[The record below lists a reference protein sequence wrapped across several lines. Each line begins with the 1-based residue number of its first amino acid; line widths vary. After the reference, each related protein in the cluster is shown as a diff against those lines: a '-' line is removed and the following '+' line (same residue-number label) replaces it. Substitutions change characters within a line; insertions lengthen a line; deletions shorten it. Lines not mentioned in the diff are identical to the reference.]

1 MMEKIVRGAEEYTM
15 INVKK
20 SSNYL
25 EEYLRIVI
33 AGLAAVSLFRDVTV
47 HMLGNEI
54 RTSLLLQNQSIKS
67 FQDS

>member
-1 MMEKIVRGAEEYTM
+1 M

-54 RTSLLLQNQSIKS
+54 RTSLLLQNQFIKS
-67 FQDS
+67 FLDSWVHFDILH

>member
-1 MMEKIVRGAEEYTM
+1 MRGAEEYTM

-54 RTSLLLQNQSIKS
+54 RTSLLLQNQFIKS
-67 FQDS
+67 FLDS

>member
-1 MMEKIVRGAEEYTM
+1 M
-15 INVKK
+15 INIKK

-54 RTSLLLQNQSIKS
+54 RTSLLLQNQFIKS
-67 FQDS
+67 FLDP

>member
-1 MMEKIVRGAEEYTM
+1 M

>member
-1 MMEKIVRGAEEYTM
+1 M

-54 RTSLLLQNQSIKS
+54 CTSLLLQNQFIKS
-67 FQDS
+67 FLDS

>member
-1 MMEKIVRGAEEYTM
+1 M

-67 FQDS
+67 FQDSWVHWDILH

>member
-1 MMEKIVRGAEEYTM
+1 M

-33 AGLAAVSLFRDVTV
+33 AGLAAFSLFRDVTV

-54 RTSLLLQNQSIKS
+54 RTSLLLQNQFIKS
-67 FQDS
+67 FLDY